1 MKKNIVFLGIGEES
15 CGDSIAIR
23 LWDGEN
29 EGTQRVI
36 VIDGGY
42 KDDWQKVQKLVQDN
56 FGAAWIDLVI
66 STHPDKDHIGG
77 LPGVVENLDVKAL
90 WMHQPW
96 NHSDE
101 YLAYRQ
107 EEFVTLNATSKLKNS
122 LQSSNDLALA
132 AEAKGI
138 IIEEPFAGKQFF
150 TPFGTLTILS
160 PTLEFYEN
168 LLPQILDKSAAA
180 KNASLQTSSS
190 GTLPTLD
197 ALFRQLSGAVA
208 NKLEDHNI
216 ETLTN
221 SGTTS
226 PSNNTS
232 TVILLELSSGEKM
245 LFTGD
250 AGLEALELAHSN
262 YIALGHLPG
271 QLNFVQVPHHGS
283 RQNVGPDILDKFLGQ
298 KTNSSDIKRGT
309 AYVSA
314 AANCKKDGH
323 PKKSVSNAFR
333 RRGYPVHQTAGEH
346 LKHGHEL
353 KGFTKTVEP
362 LPHFNEVEDN

>member
-1 MKKNIVFLGIGEES
+1 MKKNIVFLGIGEDS

-29 EGTQRVI
+29 EGTQRVVI
-36 VIDGGY
+36 IDGGY
-42 KDDWQKVQKLVQDN
+42 KDDWQKVQKLVQNN

-96 NHSDE
+96 NHSDD

-107 EEFVTLNATSKLKNS
+107 EQFTTMNATNKLKNS

-132 AEAKGI
+132 ADAKGI
-138 IIEEPFAGKQFF
+138 VIEEPFAGKQFI
-150 TPFGTLTILS
+150 TPFGTFTVLS
-160 PTLEFYEN
+160 PTQEYYEE
-168 LLPQILDKSAAA
+168 LLPQILDKSAA
-180 KNASLQTSSS
+180 KNASAQVSAADPFAALN
-190 GTLPTLD
+190 TLLG
-197 ALFRQLSGAVA
+197 QVGKKVA
-208 NKLEDHNI
+208 SKLEDHDI

-221 SGTTS
+221 TGTTS

-232 TVILLELSSGEKM
+232 TVVLLELISGEKM

-250 AGLEALELAHSN
+250 AGMEALNLAHTN
-262 YIALGHLPG
+262 FTALGHLPG
-271 QLNFVQVPHHGS
+271 ELNLIQVPHHGS
-283 RQNVGPDILDKFLGQ
+283 RQSVGPDILNKFLGQ
-298 KTNSSDIKRGT
+298 KTHSKDIRRGR

-314 AANCKKDGH
+314 AANCTKDGH

-333 RRGYPVHQTAGEH
+333 RRGYPVIHTAGRH
-346 LKHGHEL
+346 IKHGHEL
-353 KGFTKTVEP
+353 QGFSLAVEP
-362 LPHFNEVEDN
+362 LPHFYEVEDD